1 MISSDQKQFS
11 LHHIDVNE
19 DMKEIKQHGNVGF
32 PLAIYPVE
40 FSQKF
45 RTRIR
50 WHWHN
55 ELELIYVVK
64 GQARFLV
71 AETEFILKAGQGL
84 FINTNT
90 MHSVAESEGFCC
102 TYYSVVF
109 HSSLLLGS
117 MESALS
123 SKYLGIVLNSPDLR
137 YLMLDNSI
145 PEHTQILSH
154 LHNLV
159 QLDAADVFAYE
170 LECKVQLLEM
180 WVHLLKHLYHIHDT
194 ISSRHPKQS
203 LDELRAKE
211 AINYIESHFAEPIT
225 LDDIAAAVHISTSEC
240 CRCFKRCI
248 KLSPFEYLMRYRII
262 MSTNLIQQEKTASIS
277 SVASRTGFN
286 SSSYFNKLFRKY
298 IGCTPT
304 EYRKEPA
311 KHQASRDHFL
321 IPFT

>member
-1 MISSDQKQFS
+1 MIPADQKQCS
-11 LHHIDVNE
+11 LHHINVNE
-19 DMKEIKQHGNVGF
+19 DMKETKQHGIAGF
-32 PLAIYPVE
+32 PLAIYPVD
-40 FSQKF
+40 FSPKF
-45 RTRIR
+45 HTRIR
-50 WHWHN
+50 WHWHT
-55 ELELIYVVK
+55 ELEFVFVVK

-71 AETEFILKAGQGL
+71 AETEYILKAGQGL

-90 MHSVAESEGFCC
+90 MHSVAECEGYCC

-123 SKYLGIVLNSPDLR
+123 TKYLSIVLNSPDLR
-137 YLMLDNSI
+137 YLLLDQSNA
-145 PEHTQILSH
+145 EQQLILSH
-154 LHNLV
+154 LRNLV
-159 QLDAADVFAYE
+159 QLDPTDIFDYE
-170 LECKVQLLEM
+170 LECKVQLLEL
-180 WVHLLKHLYHIHDT
+180 WIFLLKYLYHIHET

-248 KLSPFEYLMRYRII
+248 KLSPFEYLMRYRIF
-262 MSTNLIQQEKTASIS
+262 MSTNLIQHEKTASIS

-304 EYRKEPA
+304 EYKKEPA

-321 IPFT
+321 VPFT